1 MMDDNE
7 LEVDGKAIEMWKS
20 MSKEVLHL
28 DRLMVLK
35 LLVAFLTHYCA
46 PVQICNVFES
56 ITRYWE
62 TVFPWMPR
70 KIS

>member
-1 MMDDNE
+1 MSLIGMDDNE

-20 MSKEVLHL
+20 MSKE
-28 DRLMVLK
+28 
-35 LLVAFLTHYCA
+35 
-46 PVQICNVFES
+46 
-56 ITRYWE
+56 E